1 MQETKLTLTGIAGFC
16 PEPAVWQLVADLCD
30 IVQAHRS
37 GAYLAPENIIADHYS
52 FRVDDTGV
60 EAQEFQAPETAATG
74 QVTDAQCVWSM
85 GALIYYCTL
94 GRVVFGGHGS
104 AYQRQHPDVA
114 LPVLPKTHR
123 ALTPVLHRCLCTD
136 PAQRIGLQE
145 LRALAHEK
153 LGQLS
158 TDRPRR
164 EPAPQHNDKKQPSCH
179 QKSWPEEMT

>member
-123 ALTPVLHRCLCTD
+123 ALTPVLHRCRKKAGRNIPVSPSDASVVRQSSWISDGAT
-136 PAQRIGLQE
+136 PSGVGS
-145 LRALAHEK
+145 EK
-153 LGQLS
+153 NVIIQ
-158 TDRPRR
+158 
-164 EPAPQHNDKKQPSCH
+164 
-179 QKSWPEEMT
+179 